1 MVASLTE
8 MLYTASVTR
17 ATTNESCA
25 AVSKN
30 VAGNRQSSS
39 SYNLKSF
46 NKKGKTDL
54 TSQPA
59 KALIRDNKRISNFH
73 RFSSFERRQ

>member
-1 MVASLTE
+1 MAPSLTE

-17 ATTNESCA
+17 ATTNECCT

-46 NKKGKTDL
+46 NKKEKTDL
-54 TSQPA
+54 TGQPA
-59 KALIRDNKRISNFH
+59 KASIRDKRISNFH